1 MKILAFELSSPQGS
15 IAWQE
20 TGAEPFSHSFP
31 NDRKHSGLFFE
42 NVELCL
48 KQFGNP
54 DRIAVGLG
62 PGSYAGT
69 RIAIAT
75 AVGLAAINRAP
86 TLGVP
91 SLCAMETEARHYA
104 VIGDARRGSY
114 YFAQVR
120 DRICFEGPLL
130 YSEEEIKNRLV
141 NFADPVYATEPLALF
156 PNVTVK
162 YPMADRV
169 AQIAA
174 TMPLSVDAQPLEPL
188 YLREPHITY
197 PRIRQAV
204 SPR

>member
-20 TGAEPFSHSFP
+20 TGAEPFSRSFA
-31 NDRKHSGLFFE
+31 NDRKHSGFFFE

-48 KQFGNP
+48 KRFGNP
-54 DRIAVGLG
+54 DRIAIGLG

-86 TLGVP
+86 TLGIP
-91 SLCAMETEARHYA
+91 SLCAMETEAKQYA

-114 YFAQVR
+114 YFAQVQNR
-120 DRICFEGPLL
+120 LCLEGPLL
-130 YSEEEIKNRLV
+130 CSEEEIRNRLV
-141 NFADPVYATEPLALF
+141 NFTDPVYATEPLAVF
-156 PNVTVK
+156 PNVTVNH
-162 YPMADRV
+162 PMADLLAQV
-169 AQIAA
+169 AV
-174 TMPLSVDAQPLEPL
+174 TMPLSVDARPLEPL

-197 PRIRQAV
+197 PKIRQPV